1 MPHSQIEKKASP
13 FIEGVGQTI
22 SSKSTDTEVERDALA
37 WHLKGNHGGLVWK
50 AVKTPTGEWT
60 AILVPKEVL
69 EQQTKEQ
76 SEMITDLAKASG
88 VSEEKI
94 MADAP
99 LDEEYPLDRSVGQ
112 AHEED
117 EEEYEE
123 EEEEPVTKVKR
134 VVKKKRK
141 K

>member
-60 AILVPKEVL
+60 AILVSKEVL
-69 EQQTKEQ
+69 DEQAKHRSPEALANG
-76 SEMITDLAKASG
+76 EERMIADLAKASG
-88 VSEEKI
+88 VSEAKI
-94 MADAP
+94 MEDS
-99 LDEEYPLDRSVGQ
+99 DEEYELDRPIGQ
-112 AHEED
+112 AHEE
-117 EEEYEE
+117 
-123 EEEEPVTKVKR
+123 PR
-134 VVKKKRK
+134 SRGGKKK
-141 K
+141 